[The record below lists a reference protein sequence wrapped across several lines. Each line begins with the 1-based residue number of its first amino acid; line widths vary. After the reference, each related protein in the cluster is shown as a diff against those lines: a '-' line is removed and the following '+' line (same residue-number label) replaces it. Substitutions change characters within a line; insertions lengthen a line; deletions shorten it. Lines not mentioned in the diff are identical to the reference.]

1 MVEENFDEYNPKE
14 YLRGRIAE
22 GREKDIGREKLL
34 SEIDT
39 AMTEPKETTFSSS
52 KIERNERNERRSLV
66 KSIKKQI
73 ASSAKAKLAKILRE
87 RKAGVRRQSTVKR
100 LFGAVSTIGVKPQYP
115 KSLSSIERMRKLKRL
130 QMLQQKKIISGYNTN
145 LKEVVSNHNLMR
157 EQQELGDRQRSK
169 KLSQNTQAMLQQL
182 LRTQTK
188 SSRDDGRTQRI
199 LRERKILESSSGIL
213 SAPFIFNKYQFD
225 VAGVDDK
232 TNILMAPNIFKHDE
246 LKNPSIMKS
255 NRPSI
260 LQAHNLFSKNSKMKN
275 KRLKF

>member
-14 YLRGRIAE
+14 YLRGRIVE

-130 QMLQQKKIISGYNTN
+130 QMLQQKKIISRYNVN
-145 LKEVVSNHNLMR
+145 LKEVVSNHDLMR
-157 EQQELGDRQRSK
+157 RQQEISDQQRSR

-199 LRERKILESSSGIL
+199 LRERRIIQNSSDILRT
-213 SAPFIFNKYQFD
+213 PYIFNKFQFNTTGIEAD
-225 VAGVDDK
+225 
-232 TNILMAPNIFKHDE
+232 NILLAKNIFKED
-246 LKNPSIMKS
+246 KINNPSIMKS

-260 LQAHNLFSKNSKMKN
+260 LDTKSAGNNLF
-275 KRLKF
+275 